1 MISNTE
7 HCIHSPKILKYSN
20 EILPYNMFPSDVPGA
35 SLKLR
40 LEILKLQ
47 GLFNGVFPY
56 LRVVNDV
63 VCDCDC
69 VFIL

>member
-7 HCIHSPKILKYSN
+7 HWIHSPKILKYCN
-20 EILPYNMFPSDVPGA
+20 EILSYDMFPSDVPGA
-35 SLKLR
+35 SLNSR

-56 LRVVNDV
+56 LRVVNYV
-63 VCDCDC
+63 VCDFVG

>member
-1 MISNTE
+1 
-7 HCIHSPKILKYSN
+7 
-20 EILPYNMFPSDVPGA
+20 MFPSDVPGA

-56 LRVVNDV
+56 LRIVNYVV
-63 VCDCDC
+63 
-69 VFIL
+69 